1 METINTDNL
10 EITVSIAMDDYHNG
24 YEPAQYDTDHFNAC
38 YQMALSD
45 AIANAY
51 PDADINV
58 DVHNRY
64 DGQRPYMV
72 TGTDDTTIDA
82 IMMDIEHIA
91 DRVLCVQ
98 NGSVPAFWTVE
109 IIDRTGIDDTEPG
122 ESPDADAWAVRTAYT
137 PDHASIYHGAVT
149 PDIRLFVWKRDA
161 IRHAS
166 ETMENRADVTA
177 FVERM
182 IVNRW

>member
-1 METINTDNL
+1 MSTDNI
-10 EITVSIAMDDYHNG
+10 EITVRIAMDDYHNG

-38 YQMALSD
+38 YQMALFD
-45 AIANAY
+45 ALVSAY

-72 TGTDDTTIDA
+72 TGTTDTTIDA

-98 NGSVPAFWTVE
+98 NGAIPAHWVV
-109 IIDRTGIDDTEPG
+109 GIVDTTDINTDEPG
-122 ESPDADAWAVRTAYT
+122 ETATVSVWVVRTVSSET
-137 PDHASIYHGAVT
+137 GAVL
-149 PDIRLFVWKRDA
+149 PHFA
-161 IRHAS
+161 IHIGRAGAINAAS
-166 ETMENRADVTA
+166 EIMENRADVTA

>member
-1 METINTDNL
+1 MSTDNI
-10 EITVSIAMDDYHNG
+10 EITVRIAMDDYHNG
-24 YEPAQYDTDHFNAC
+24 YEPAQYDTDWFNSC
-38 YQMALSD
+38 YQMALHEALAS
-45 AIANAY
+45 AY

-72 TGTDDTTIDA
+72 TGTTDTTIDA

-98 NGSVPAFWTVE
+98 NGAIPAHWIVD
-109 IIDRTGIDDTEPG
+109 IVDTTDINTDEPG
-122 ESPDADAWAVRTAYT
+122 ETATVSVWAVRTVSSET
-137 PDHASIYHGAVT
+137 GAAT
-149 PDIRLFVWKRDA
+149 PDIRLFVWQRDA

-166 ETMENRADVTA
+166 EIMENRTDVTA